1 MLHVFIWSSLV
12 VWFVQASICLCKEKG
27 SDLYPVP
34 VVPELLHE
42 HRLTEKD
49 GISLYGVA
57 GEVRGLTQTL
67 RCRFL
72 DFTGRVY
79 VTLYSARETESPCGI
94 LHLVGGTCP
103 AIHCWHLIN
112 LVWCP
117 SEDGTRTLWLFF

>member
-12 VWFVQASICLCKEKG
+12 VRFVQASICLCKEKG

-42 HRLTEKD
+42 RRLREKD
-49 GISLYGVA
+49 GISLCGVA
-57 GEVRGLTQTL
+57 GEVRGQTQTL

-79 VTLYSARETESPCGI
+79 VTLYSARET
-94 LHLVGGTCP
+94 V
-103 AIHCWHLIN
+103 
-112 LVWCP
+112 
-117 SEDGTRTLWLFF
+117 TLWRFASGWWHVPSQPLLAFDQPCAVSI